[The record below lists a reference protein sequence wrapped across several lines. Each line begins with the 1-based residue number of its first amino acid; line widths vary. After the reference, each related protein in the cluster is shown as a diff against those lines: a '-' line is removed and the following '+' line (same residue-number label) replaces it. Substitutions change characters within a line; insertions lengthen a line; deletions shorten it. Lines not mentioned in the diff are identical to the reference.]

1 MIILGLNIYHGDA
14 AACIFKDGHLIVAAE
29 EERFTRVKHSAG
41 FPIAAINFCL
51 ESLDIRV
58 DQVDFIAINRN
69 PELRIFSKL
78 LYFFKNK
85 FKIKN
90 FIQRFHN
97 FKKITSLSSDIAR
110 RLNVDAKSLKN
121 KILFFDHHL
130 CHAASS
136 VYASGFENTNYAT
149 IDGFGDFVSTTIGE
163 FKNDKFYKLNEVQ
176 FPHSLGIFYTAI
188 TQFLGFENYG
198 DEYKVMGLASYGKP
212 IYFEELLKVVN
223 VDKNLFKLNLNYFKH
238 HTDGIETSW
247 LDSNPNIA
255 KIYKDN
261 LSILLGS
268 PPREKNQEILSIHK
282 DIAASAQAVYEFIF
296 FDILKKL
303 YTESKNDNLCL
314 SGGCAM
320 NSVANGKII
329 NNTPYKKIFINHSPA
344 DSGGAIGAAL
354 LALKKFEQVIDI
366 SSINNPYLGNNYSNS
381 DIKNIINSYKNKLL
395 EENIKIKFFENEEKK
410 ILFQFIAKEIS
421 NKKIIGFFNGRMEF
435 GARALGNRSILADPR
450 DHEIKNIL
458 NLKIKRRES
467 FRPFAPS
474 ILKESVKDWFD
485 TEDDIPFMSKVY
497 KIKNEKKDL
506 VSAVVHIDGT
516 CRLQTVDGKYN
527 QDFCNLIKE
536 FYKLTN
542 VPIIL
547 NTSFNENEPIVRN
560 PEQAI
565 DCFLRTKMDY
575 LVIEN
580 FILSRNKSDFLN

>member
-41 FPIAAINFCL
+41 FPISAVNFCL
-51 ESLDIRV
+51 ESLDIGI
-58 DQVDFIAINRN
+58 DQVDFIAVNRN
-69 PELRIFSKL
+69 PKLRIFPKL

-90 FIQRFHN
+90 FVQRFYN
-97 FKKITSLSSDIAR
+97 FKKITSLSSDIAQ
-110 RLNVDAKSLKN
+110 RLNVDAQSLKN

-136 VYASGFENTNYAT
+136 VCASGFESTNYAT

-163 FKNDKFYKLNEVQ
+163 FKNDKFLKLNEVQ

-212 IYFEELLKVVN
+212 AYFDELLKVIN
-223 VDKNLFKLNLNYFKH
+223 IDKNLFKLNLSYFKH

-255 KIYKDN
+255 NIYKEN
-261 LSILLGS
+261 LSNLLGG
-268 PPREKNQEILSIHK
+268 PRKKNEEILPIHK
-282 DIAASAQAVYEFIF
+282 DIAASAQAVYEFVF
-296 FDILKKL
+296 FDILNKL
-303 YTESKNDNLCL
+303 YTKSKNDNLCL

-329 NNTPYKKIFINHSPA
+329 NNTPYKKIFINYSPS
-344 DSGGAIGAAL
+344 DSGGAIGSAV
-354 LALKKFEQVIDI
+354 LALKKLKRLVNVD
-366 SSINNPYLGNNYSNS
+366 SINNPYLGNSYSNQQ
-381 DIKNIINSYKNKLL
+381 IKNIIDDYRIKFLEKKIKIQFFANEDNNKLL
-395 EENIKIKFFENEEKK
+395 RFV
-410 ILFQFIAKEIS
+410 AKEIA
-421 NKKIIGFFNGRMEF
+421 NKKIIGLFTGRMEF
-435 GARALGNRSILADPR
+435 GSRALGNRSIIADPR
-450 DHEIKNIL
+450 DLEMRNIL

-474 ILKESVKDWFD
+474 ILQELTKDWF
-485 TEDDIPFMSKVY
+485 EVDDEVPYMSKVY
-497 KIKNEKKDL
+497 KVKKDKQHL
-506 VSAVVHIDGT
+506 IPAVVHVDGT
-516 CRLQTVDGKYN
+516 GRLQSVDGKYN
-527 QDFCNLIKE
+527 KNYYNLIKE
-536 FYKLTN
+536 FYNLTK

-565 DCFLRTKMDY
+565 ECFLRTDMDL
-575 LVIEN
+575 LVLEN
-580 FILSRNKSDFLN
+580 HVLSRN